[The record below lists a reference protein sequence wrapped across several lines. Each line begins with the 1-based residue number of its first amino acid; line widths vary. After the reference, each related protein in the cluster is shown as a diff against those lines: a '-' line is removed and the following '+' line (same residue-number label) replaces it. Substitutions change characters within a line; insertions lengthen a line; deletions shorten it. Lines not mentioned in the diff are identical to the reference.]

1 MRTHLYEFRSATRLL
16 KCQCGWQKT
25 LKSTNL
31 ELAYQ
36 AFALHKSQALSE
48 LSEN

>member
-25 LKSTNL
+25 LKSANL
-31 ELAYQ
+31 DLAFK
-36 AFALHKSQALSE
+36 AFALHKSKAMSE
-48 LSEN
+48 MSEI